1 MELEIEENKNDENNV
16 KGEKRGERKD
26 GLGRQKREILLLSIT
41 KCLHCILY

>member
-26 GLGRQKREILLLSIT
+26 DLGRQKRERLLLSIT